1 MCFFFPSKIF
11 HLLHSTSHRQSLGW
25 PTEPLFLLLALIHSA
40 PTLLIFMESFKN
52 AYLVCSLFQAFL
64 PIVSFLGYS
73 SQDTYI
79 VVSPVPSILDSK
91 ALFLERSILTS
102 ISNGLDH
109 SHINILYPSFL
120 LFFFVMSLFIFF
132 TLLNVFLSPQL
143 E

>member
-1 MCFFFPSKIF
+1 MAYRTFVPPTCSHSLCSNITNF
-11 HLLHSTSHRQSLGW
+11 HGILQERLLSMFSLPG
-25 PTEPLFLLLALIHSA
+25 FS
-40 PTLLIFMESFKN
+40 
-52 AYLVCSLFQAFL
+52 AYL
-64 PIVSFLGYS
+64 SFLGDS